1 MEEEVLTTREREIC
15 KREGERLD
23 CFQEPGGDLSAVP
36 LANFLW
42 VGDCFNHFNFRFTIL
57 SIIIRRN

>member
-1 MEEEVLTTREREIC
+1 MEEKEEFTTREREGGR
-15 KREGERLD
+15 KVGL
-23 CFQEPGGDLSAVP
+23 FPGGDLSAVP